1 MGNASGFSLLHFGVA
16 EAQQPSDVWK
26 CAPPGL
32 PELGVATYF
41 PDLFTGVGFE
51 CVQLEHGDFGSILL
65 QNGKTLIKA
74 LEFIR
79 KLPLP

>member
-1 MGNASGFSLLHFGVA
+1 VGDAPGFSLLHFGVA
-16 EAQQPSDVWK
+16 QAQEPSNVWR

-51 CVQLEHGDFGSILL
+51 CRQLEHADFGDILL
-65 QNGKTLIKA
+65 QNGKA
-74 LEFIR
+74 LLQALGWIS
-79 KLPLP
+79 KLP

>member
-1 MGNASGFSLLHFGVA
+1 V
-16 EAQQPSDVWK
+16 

-32 PELGVATYF
+32 GEFGVATYF

-51 CVQLEHGDFGSILL
+51 CRRLEHADFGDILE

-74 LEFIR
+74 LQFVS
-79 KLPLP
+79 KLIP